1 LKKVGLVVFLLLVL
15 SSFSWASWAG
25 MPEIDRDDWVN
36 ICGDI
41 DSAKAEMTIT
51 SLINLDSKPET
62 SPIGIRIF
70 SPGGSLTAVMAICD
84 VIRNLRRPV
93 VTVALGEAISG
104 AAIIL
109 SWGNKRYI
117 GEHTIVML
125 HQPAVVFENWSSS
138 FDDFLQF
145 SSALIK
151 IENQMYHLLAESTGK
166 PEKQIRDTL
175 KKETWFTAKE
185 AIDFGLADE
194 LLSKGGLRI
203 KVKPLT
209 KEKKK
214 KGNLEPSQSIK

>member
-1 LKKVGLVVFLLLVL
+1 VGLVVFLLLVL
-15 SSFSWASWAG
+15 SFSSWAE

-36 ICGDI
+36 ISGNI
-41 DSAKAEMTIT
+41 DSAKAEITIT

-62 SPIGIRIF
+62 GPIGIRIF
-70 SPGGSLTAVMAICD
+70 SPGGSLTAIMAICD
-84 VIRNLRRPV
+84 LIRNLRRPV

-109 SWGNKRYI
+109 SCGNKRYI

-125 HQPAVVFENWSSS
+125 HQPGVVFENWSSS

-194 LLSKGGLRI
+194 FLSKGGLRV

-209 KEKKK
+209 KEEKK
-214 KGNLEPSQSIK
+214 KGNLEPTQSIK